1 MHKLNLILLFLAA
14 LATTGCVG
22 GLGGSSSSGD
32 SGVTS
37 VASLSDGGR
46 AGPRVSDSEIT
57 RSIQNAFKED
67 DLLSNANVT
76 VNSQQGVVSMSGRL
90 TARAANRAMSL
101 ARSAPGVQRVVW
113 ASIDYIPE

>member
-1 MHKLNLILLFLAA
+1 MLKMNLTFVLLAVFV
-14 LATTGCVG
+14 TTGCVG
-22 GLGGSSSSGD
+22 GLGGGSSSSD

-37 VASLSDGGR
+37 VASLTDGGR

-67 DLLSNANVT
+67 DLLANANIT
-76 VNSQQGVVSMSGRL
+76 VSSEQGIVSMSGRL

-113 ASIDYIPE
+113 ANIDYIPE

>member
-1 MHKLNLILLFLAA
+1 MLKINLIFVFLAVF
-14 LATTGCVG
+14 ATAGCVG
-22 GLGGSSSSGD
+22 GLGGGSASSD
-32 SGVTS
+32 TGVTS

-46 AGPRVSDSEIT
+46 VGPRVSDSEIT
-57 RSIQNAFKED
+57 RSIQSAFRED
-67 DLLSNANVT
+67 DLLANANIT
-76 VNSQQGVVSMSGRL
+76 VNSEQGIVSMSGRL

>member
-1 MHKLNLILLFLAA
+1 MLKINLTLVFLAA
-14 LATTGCVG
+14 FVTTGCVG
-22 GLGGSSSSGD
+22 GLGGGSSSSD

-46 AGPRVSDSEIT
+46 AGPRVSDTEIT

-67 DLLSNANVT
+67 DLLATTNIT
-76 VNSQQGVVSMSGRL
+76 VNSDQGIVSLSGRL

-101 ARSAPGVQRVVW
+101 ARSAPGVQRVMW
-113 ASIDYIPE
+113 ANIDYIPE

>member
-1 MHKLNLILLFLAA
+1 MPKLKITILFLAA
-14 LATTGCVG
+14 FATTGCVG
-22 GLGGSSSSGD
+22 GLGGGSSSSD
-32 SGVTS
+32 SGVAS

-57 RSIQNAFKED
+57 RSIQSAFKED
-67 DLLSNANVT
+67 DLLANAAIT
-76 VNSQQGVVSMSGRL
+76 VNSEQGVVSMSGRL

-101 ARSAPGVQRVVW
+101 ARSAPGVQRVMW